1 MEDVVHG
8 GRRVGAG
15 RRRGRAAVAQGAAA
29 APALETCRRSN
40 RQAVL
45 EHLLLVRLM
54 LWCQLLRNE
63 KIRIVSFPKI
73 KKKKGQSYEENCC
86 ESLKPGTGTL

>member
-73 KKKKGQSYEENCC
+73 LKKKAKAT
-86 ESLKPGTGTL
+86 KKTAAKA